1 MGQESPGNTQD
12 FETFKDDFIT
22 VFRGIGYTRVL
33 NYIVAEATLA
43 NRDELTEGLH
53 SVYTG
58 GIKDYWSPGC

>member
-1 MGQESPGNTQD
+1 MGLESHGNTRD
-12 FETFKDDFIT
+12 LETFKEDFIT
-22 VFRGIGYTRVL
+22 EEYWLHTDFKL
-33 NYIVAEATLA
+33 VAEATLA